1 MPQPLLQDTH
11 HPDYAIAGDTVIRR
25 ADGKPLQVDVPAS
38 AFRVLHPMF
47 LRAGDKLFFG
57 RRPVSTKRVHLPTL
71 EFIDDDFAR
80 DRQHA
85 YLVGHVSLVEI
96 DGADPAT
103 FRVVEPGTAQD
114 AIRRY
119 DARTL
124 RDATAPRD

>member
-11 HPDYAIAGDTVIRR
+11 HPDYAIAGDSVIRR
-25 ADGKPLQVDVPAS
+25 ADGLPLQVDVPAS
-38 AFRVLHPMF
+38 AFRVHPMF

-114 AIRRY
+114 ATRRY